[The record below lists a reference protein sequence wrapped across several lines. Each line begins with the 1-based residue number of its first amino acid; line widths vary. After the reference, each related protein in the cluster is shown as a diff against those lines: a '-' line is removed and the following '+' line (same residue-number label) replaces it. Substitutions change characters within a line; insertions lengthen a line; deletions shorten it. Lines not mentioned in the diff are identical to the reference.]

1 MATSDKINNLPV
13 NLGSA
18 STGHTA
24 NHDVIHQAL
33 KELYARHEG
42 AVAQH
47 AGVGFP
53 EGKVSAP
60 VGATYTDTAATNGAI
75 RWIKTSGTGN
85 TGWRVEYGDTG
96 WRNVSSELADVLESG
111 KVFFRRKNDTV
122 DIAAEWAKFIPTGS
136 SQMPAGFRPF
146 RNDGFPFYASANLA
160 TPVAQFRI
168 GYSGTITINVFDNR
182 YSANDQGTLTTSDP
196 WPTSLPGTPV

>member
-1 MATSDKINNLPV
+1 MATSDEINNLPV

-42 AVAQH
+42 ALAQH

-60 VGATYTDTAATNGAI
+60 VGATYADTAATNGAI
-75 RWIKTSGTGN
+75 RWIKTSGTG
-85 TGWRVEYGDTG
+85 TVGWRVEWGDTG
-96 WRNVSSELADVLESG
+96 WRDITSLLTPAPTSG
-111 KVFFRRKNDTV
+111 QLTV
-122 DIAAEWAKFIPTGS
+122 
-136 SQMPAGFRPF
+136 
-146 RNDGFPFYASANLA
+146 
-160 TPVAQFRI
+160 RI
-168 GYSGTITINVFDNR
+168 HN
-182 YSANDQGTLTTSDP
+182 GTLTLRAFWLAAPQGDLVATLPRDWAPLFNSGGDFRSGSGKP
-196 WPTSLPGTPV
+196 IAEVRFTYGGMLTIKKLDGVSMDSTMSYVAKTGWPASYIGTPL